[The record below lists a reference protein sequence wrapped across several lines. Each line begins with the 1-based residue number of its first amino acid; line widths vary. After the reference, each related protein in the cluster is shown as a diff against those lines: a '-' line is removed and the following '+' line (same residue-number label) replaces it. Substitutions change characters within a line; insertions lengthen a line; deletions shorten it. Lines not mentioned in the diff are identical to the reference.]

1 MSKGSKQRP
10 RQVSNDEYAQR
21 WNAIFGKHTED
32 ESETTQEETKEE
44 TDVTCNY
51 GQIDCGKL
59 RFKPQIA

>member
-44 TDVTCNY
+44 TDVNSRTTSRNRR
-51 GQIDCGKL
+51 DN
-59 RFKPQIA
+59 